1 MTRCMVMV
9 AVALTATI
17 GTAAR
22 AGDVRA
28 DVEAIIDLDKKWVT
42 AIATKDVDWIADLYA
57 PAGRLM
63 PPGAPASQ
71 GRAAIA
77 DAWTAMV
84 ETPGFSL
91 TFEPAE
97 VHVAGTGDL
106 AYDLGTWKSA
116 SGPADARAEDH
127 GKYVVVWAKMQGR
140 WRVVADIFNSD
151 GTSAGSPEASA
162 APTSSGSKP

>member
-1 MTRCMVMV
+1 MTRCMAIV
-9 AVALTATI
+9 AMALIAAT

-22 AGDVRA
+22 AADVRA
-28 DVEAIIDLDKKWVT
+28 DIQAILELDKKWVT
-42 AIATKDVDWIADLYA
+42 AIAEKEVDWIAELYA

-71 GRAAIA
+71 GRPAIA
-77 DAWTAMV
+77 DAWKAMV

-91 TFEPAE
+91 TFEPTE
-97 VHVAGTGDL
+97 IHVAGTGDL
-106 AYDLGTWKSA
+106 AYDVGTWKSS

-140 WRVVADIFNSD
+140 WQVVADIFNSD
-151 GTSAGSPEASA
+151 GPETR
-162 APTSSGSKP
+162 AP